1 MTFPFKLSLNAS
13 TLFPFKLGVEKQIA
27 VAAEAGYD
35 GIELWV
41 RDIDAYL
48 EAGGRLAEL
57 RRRLEDSGI
66 AAVNAIAFWAWADSD
81 EKARRQGFELAK
93 RELEM
98 LAELGCAAAAAP
110 PFGSV
115 SDVPLD
121 DMAEQFA
128 KLAELSRGIGVEP
141 YLEFWGRAARLNR
154 LSEAVY
160 VAMHSGVKD
169 AKLLLDPFHMYT
181 GGSDFEGIGF
191 LNGERIGIVH
201 VNDYPAEPARADIAD
216 KDRVFPGDG
225 IAPSGR
231 IAQLLHGAGYN
242 GYLSLELFIEDFGG
256 RSALDIA
263 KLGLGKARAAYSVQT
278 VG

>member
-1 MTFPFKLSLNAS
+1 MTFPFKLSLNTS
-13 TLFPFKLGVEKQIA
+13 TLFPYKLGVEEQIA
-27 VAAEAGYD
+27 IAAEAGYA

-48 EAGGRLAEL
+48 EAGGKLPEL
-57 RRRLEDSGI
+57 RRRVEDAGI
-66 AAVNAIAFWAWADSD
+66 AVVNAIAFWSWADSD
-81 EKARRQGFELAK
+81 AAARRTGFELAK

-115 SDVPLD
+115 ANVSLD
-121 DMAEQFA
+121 DMAQQFA

-141 YLEFWGRAARLNR
+141 YLEFWGRASKLNR

-160 VAMHSGVKD
+160 VAMQSGVKD

-181 GGSDFEGIGF
+181 GGSEFEGIGF
-191 LNGERIGIVH
+191 LQGDRIGIVH
-201 VNDYPAEPARADIAD
+201 VNDYPSEPARAVITD

-225 IAPSGR
+225 IAPSSV
-231 IAQLLHGAGYN
+231 IAQLLHASGYD
-242 GYLSLELFIEDFGG
+242 GYLSLELFIEDFNG

-263 KLGLGKARAAYSVQT
+263 RHGLEKARAAYSVIAA
-278 VG
+278 G

>member
-1 MTFPFKLSLNAS
+1 MTFPFKLSLNTS
-13 TLFPFKLGVEKQIA
+13 TLFPYKLGVEEQIA
-27 VAAEAGYD
+27 IAAEAGYA

-48 EAGGRLAEL
+48 EAGGKLPEL
-57 RRRLEDSGI
+57 RRRIEDAGI
-66 AAVNAIAFWAWADSD
+66 AVVNAIAFWTWADSD
-81 EKARRQGFELAK
+81 AAARRTGFELAK

-115 SDVPLD
+115 ANVSLD

-141 YLEFWGRAARLNR
+141 YLEFWGRASKLNR

-160 VAMHSGVKD
+160 VAMQSGVKD

-191 LNGERIGIVH
+191 LQGDRIGIVH
-201 VNDYPAEPARADIAD
+201 VNDYPSEPSRAVITD

-225 IAPSGR
+225 IAPSSV
-231 IAQLLHGAGYN
+231 IAQLLHASGYD
-242 GYLSLELFIEDFGG
+242 GYLSLELFIEDFNG

-263 KLGLGKARAAYSVQT
+263 RHGLEKARAAYSVIAAR
-278 VG
+278 

>member
-1 MTFPFKLSLNAS
+1 MIFPFKLSLNSS
-13 TLFPFKLGVEKQIA
+13 TLFPYKLGVEEQIA
-27 VAAEAGYD
+27 IAAEAGYA

-48 EAGGRLAEL
+48 EGGGKLAEL
-57 RRRLEDSGI
+57 RRRVESSGI
-66 AAVNAIAFWAWADSD
+66 AVVNAIAFWSWADSD
-81 EKARRQGFELAK
+81 AAARSKGFEHAK
-93 RELEM
+93 RELEL

-115 SDVPLD
+115 ASVSLD

-141 YLEFWGRAARLNR
+141 YLEFWGRASKLNR

-160 VAMHSGVKD
+160 VAMQSGVAD

-191 LNGERIGIVH
+191 LNGDRIGIVH
-201 VNDYPAEPARADIAD
+201 VNDYPAEPACAVIAD

-225 IAPSGR
+225 IAPSSR
-231 IAQLLHGAGYN
+231 IAQLLHASGY
-242 GYLSLELFIEDFGG
+242 GGFLSLELFIEDFGS
-256 RSALDIA
+256 RSALEIA
-263 KLGLGKARAAYSVQT
+263 KQGLEKAKAAFSVHT
-278 VG
+278 AG